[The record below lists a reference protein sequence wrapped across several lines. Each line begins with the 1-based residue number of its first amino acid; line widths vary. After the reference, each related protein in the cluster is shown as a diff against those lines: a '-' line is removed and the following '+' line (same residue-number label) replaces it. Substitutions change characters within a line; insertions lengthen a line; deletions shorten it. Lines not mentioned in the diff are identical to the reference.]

1 MSKTRLLVTGGRG
14 FIGNELVR
22 QARDRYDV
30 TIVCNG
36 RKIAPRSEDIADV
49 PVREVDI
56 ADYPALKAAFAEA
69 KPEVVI
75 HLAAI
80 HYIPECNADPEGTL
94 QVNVTGTQSV
104 LRAARETG
112 VRRVLATSSGAVYA
126 DAPGLLHEGSPVG
139 CVDIYA
145 WSKWFCEELGG
156 WHAKAG
162 VLEVGLVRLFNTY
175 GPRETNHH
183 IVPEI
188 VMQLQKKPASLSLGN
203 TSAVRDYIHVRDVA
217 RGFLALAGAPFAAPV
232 ETVNLCTGQG
242 TSVDDI
248 VRGMGELLG
257 RPLPI
262 TVDPARFRPVDK
274 AVQVGDPARLT
285 ALTGWK
291 PEMELRA
298 GIEELLKFEGL
309 L

>member
-1 MSKTRLLVTGGRG
+1 VS
-14 FIGNELVR
+14 VR
-22 QARDRYDV
+22 DV
-30 TIVCNG
+30 NIL
-36 RKIAPRSEDIADV
+36 
-49 PVREVDI
+49 
-56 ADYPALKAAFAEA
+56 DYAALKAAFTEA
-69 KPEVVI
+69 RPEVVI

-94 QVNVTGTQSV
+94 QINVTGTQTV

-112 VRRVLATSSGAVYA
+112 VRRVVATYSGAVYA
-126 DAPGLLHEGSPVG
+126 DSPALLHEASPVG

-145 WSKWFCEELGG
+145 WSKWFCEELGA
-156 WHAKAG
+156 WHAKPG
-162 VLEVGLVRLFNTY
+162 EMEVAMVRLFNTY

-188 VMQLQKKPASLSLGN
+188 VAQLRRGPSLSLGN

-217 RGFLALAGAPFAAPV
+217 RGFLAVAGATLPSAV
-232 ETVNLCTGQG
+232 ETVNLCTGRG

-248 VRGMGELLG
+248 VRTMGELLG
-257 RPLPI
+257 RPIPVS
-262 TVDPARFRPVDK
+262 VDPARFRPVDK

-285 ALTGWK
+285 ALSGWK
-291 PEMELRA
+291 PEIELRA
-298 GIEELLKFEGL
+298 GLEELLQFEGL